1 MDTKIIPYRER
12 LDEIRR
18 GLISNGS
25 LALLLIDVSELAQVE
40 HDYGSSAFDKVL
52 TTASE
57 LVLELQ
63 GTEVRQH
70 DILTLSDRGGDA
82 FLLFLAPKRGERDGS
97 TRVADLKSAAT
108 RVENHLNRRLAR
120 LASPYLRGRRRVTV
134 GFSLVFY
141 NPLIMPER
149 LVARLVE
156 ESWESV
162 RIQRMQ
168 LQFQN
173 RTRLQEAM
181 LGEQVT
187 TRFQAVVDLQSQG
200 LLGYEALSRGPAG
213 TDYHAPLSLFE
224 AAGECDLVFELDR
237 HCRKK
242 ALESAKGLPADLKLF
257 VNVFPSSMYDPDFQG
272 TALIDMLGKLGL
284 SPAQIVLEISEKYAI
299 ENYTLFIEA
308 LKNFTDVG
316 FLIAVD
322 DIGAGY
328 SGLEKIAHLNPRYL
342 KLDMQLVRDIDASY
356 MRREMARAVKA
367 FADRTE
373 SSVIAEG
380 IEREGELEVVMELGI
395 EYGQGYLLG
404 RPGEGFDY
412 VRPARAAAP
421 ATIPAAPGAPEPP
434 PGRVGGGSPA
444 APPAV
449 ESA

>member
-40 HDYGSSAFDKVL
+40 HDYGSSAFEKVL

-63 GTEVRQH
+63 GTEVRQN

-82 FLLFLAPKRGERDGS
+82 FLLFLAPKRGDREGS

-149 LVARLVE
+149 LVARLIE
-156 ESWESV
+156 EAWEAV

-173 RTRLQEAM
+173 RMRLQEAM

-187 TRFQAVVDLQSQG
+187 TRFQALVDLRTQG

-213 TDYHAPLSLFE
+213 TDHHAPLSLFE

-237 HCRKK
+237 HCRRK
-242 ALESAKGLPADLKLF
+242 AFESAKGLPVDLKLF
-257 VNVFPSSMYDPDFQG
+257 VNVYPSSMYDPDFQG
-272 TALIDMLGKLGL
+272 TALIEMLGKLGL
-284 SPAQIVLEISEKYAI
+284 SPGQIVLEISEKKAI
-299 ENYTLFIEA
+299 ENYALFVEA

-328 SGLEKIAHLNPRYL
+328 SGLEVIARLNPRYL
-342 KLDMQLVRDIDASY
+342 KLDMELIRDIDASF
-356 MRREMARAVKA
+356 MRREIAQAVKA
-367 FADRTE
+367 FADRTG

-380 IEREGELEVVMELGI
+380 IERQGELEVVKDLGI

-404 RPGEGFDY
+404 RPGESFDY
-412 VRPARAAAP
+412 VRPA
-421 ATIPAAPGAPEPP
+421 
-434 PGRVGGGSPA
+434 VVV
-444 APPAV
+444 APPAIPALPGV
-449 ESA
+449 PAPPGSLGGGPPAVPPVDSA